1 MAEKKEARLRE
12 LLAGC
17 DGAVIAFS
25 GGVDSTYLAKV
36 AHDVLGN
43 KVLMVTA
50 ASPALPENE
59 LQAAKNIAA
68 RYGFPQTCIRTNE
81 LENELYCSNPPDRC
95 YYCKR
100 EIMEKMWQIA
110 REHGFDCVF
119 DGANV
124 DDAGDFRPGARAAKE
139 LGVRSPLQEAG
150 LTKEEIRSLSQK
162 YGLLTWNKPS
172 SACLAT
178 RIPYGERI
186 TAEKL
191 ARVGAAEAYLRTL
204 GIEQV
209 RVRQHQQLARIEVL
223 PEDLPVVLG
232 QKEQITDR
240 LKALGFTYVTVD
252 LQGYRTGSMNEV
264 CTKGVD

>member
-1 MAEKKEARLRE
+1 MAEKKETSLRE
-12 LLAGC
+12 LLADC
-17 DGAVIAFS
+17 NGAVVAFS
-25 GGVDSTYLAKV
+25 GGVDSTFLAKA
-36 AHDVLGN
+36 AHDVLGE

-50 ASPALPENE
+50 TSPAHPEHE

-68 RYGFPQTCIRTNE
+68 LYGFPHVYIRTNE

-95 YYCKR
+95 YFCKQ
-100 EIMEKMWQIA
+100 EIVGKMWKIA

-124 DDAGDFRPGARAAKE
+124 DDTDDFRRGARAAKE

-150 LTKEEIRSLSQK
+150 LTKAEIRYLSQK
-162 YGLLTWNKPS
+162 YGLPTWNKPS

-191 ARVGAAEAYLRTL
+191 AKVGAAEAYLRTL
-204 GIEQV
+204 GIGQL

-223 PEDLPVVLG
+223 PEDLPLIL
-232 QKEQITDR
+232 QQREQITAR
-240 LKALGFTYVTVD
+240 LKELGYIYVTVD
-252 LQGYRTGSMNEV
+252 LQGYRTGSMNEI